1 MPKKIGEQ
9 GGQVFLSK
17 FIKSLN
23 QFEIYI
29 KDEILSVVKIQN
41 VLKLVE

>member
-1 MPKKIGEQ
+1 MLKKICEQ

-17 FIKSLN
+17 FIESLN

-29 KDEILSVVKIQN
+29 KDEILSVIKILN
-41 VLKLVE
+41 VLKLVK